1 MRQISKWDQ
10 MKKENYKRLV
20 FQYCGGLSCHSNDLQ
35 AKCCQG
41 RNIKSGC
48 FKSTNEE
55 VLFNT
60 TSLNQFIKYTD

>member
-10 MKKENYKRLV
+10 MKKENNKRLV
-20 FQYCGGLSCHSNDLQ
+20 FQYCGWLSCHSNDLQ
-35 AKCCQG
+35 VKCCQG
-41 RNIKSGC
+41 RNIKRGR

-60 TSLNQFIKYTD
+60 TSLNQFIKYKN